1 MDAQT
6 PGKLTQISRVAQCE
20 VFGETNIKVGAR
32 SGCAELEHPSQ
43 HPISSNG
50 QEQTVEGSVILTS
63 ICSWGDIP
71 LEGGRCVHRISLL
84 SIPRCSAEPWR

>member
-32 SGCAELEHPSQ
+32 SGCAELEHLTQ
-43 HPISSNG
+43 HPTSSNG

-63 ICSWGDIP
+63 LYLFLG
-71 LEGGRCVHRISLL
+71 
-84 SIPRCSAEPWR
+84 